1 MARRTPGSKRG
12 NAATDGNMN
21 EQIVDIDIDDEMRS
35 SFLEYA
41 YSVIYARALPD
52 ARDGLKPVQR
62 RILFQMD
69 AMGLR
74 PDRGHVK
81 SARVVGEVMGR
92 LHPHG
97 DSAIYDALVRMAQ
110 PFTLR
115 LPFVDGHGNFGSPDD
130 GPAAMRYTECRLAPS
145 ALAMTSGIDE
155 DVVDFT
161 ANYDGRE
168 LEPTVLPAAIPAL
181 LVNGASGIAVG
192 MATSIPPHNL
202 GEVLAA
208 AHHLVLNPDATAED
222 LMRFVP
228 GPDLPGGGS
237 IVGLEG
243 IREAYLTGR
252 GSYRVRAKARVE
264 QISPRRKGIVV
275 TELPPSVGPEKV
287 IERIKD
293 LVQSK
298 KLSGVSDVIDLTD
311 GESGLQLV
319 IEVKNTVNPEALLA
333 ELYRKTPLEDSA
345 TMNVVALVDG
355 EPQTLSLATAISVF
369 VDHRIKVVRRRS
381 EYRRRRAQDR
391 LHLVEGLLIAII
403 DIDEVIAL
411 IRSSDDSSQ
420 ARERLMSVFDL
431 SSEQSQYILD
441 MPLRRLTKFSRIEL
455 ETEKDELESKIDQL
469 TKLLENERDLREEVA
484 AEMRATSD
492 EHSSPRRT
500 ILLESAGT
508 AVESAIPLEVSDD
521 PCFVVLSTTGLIAR
535 TTGTELAEPG
545 ERSAHDLIMA
555 TAPAT
560 VRGSVLLVTTAGR
573 AVRIPVI
580 DLPALPETA
589 HSPSL
594 AGGAPLGALIDLP
607 AGEQV
612 LTVAPLESTVPLFLA
627 TRRGVV
633 KRLILESASN
643 RDSWEL
649 ISLKDDDDVVA
660 AAPAPDTAEVFIVS
674 AAAQVLRF
682 PASAIRPQG
691 RTAGGMAGIRLAD
704 KDQVIFATALP
715 LADAQDAGR
724 IVTVSG
730 STAVLPGTAVGSVK
744 VSSTSDI
751 PAKGRGTGG
760 VRGHKFLKGEDVLL
774 SAYVGVAP
782 LRAATPSG
790 LPLELPENLS
800 KRDASGEGLT
810 SPVGSIAG
818 EMAPSWVRADG

>member
-1 MARRTPGSKRG
+1 MARRTPGSNRG
-12 NAATDGNMN
+12 SSSADGQTH
-21 EQIVDIDIDDEMRS
+21 EQIVDIDIDEEMRS

-110 PFTLR
+110 SFTLR

-130 GPAAMRYTECRLAPS
+130 GPAAMRYTECRLAKS

-192 MATSIPPHNL
+192 MATSIPPHNV

-208 AHHLVLNPDATAED
+208 AHHLVLNPDATPEE
-222 LMRFVP
+222 LMRFIP
-228 GPDLPGGGS
+228 GPDLPGGGT

-275 TELPPSVGPEKV
+275 TELPPSVGPEKI

-298 KLSGVSDVIDLTD
+298 KLSGISDVIDLTD
-311 GESGLQLV
+311 GESGLRLV

-355 EPQTLSLATAISVF
+355 EPQTLSLATAIAVF

-381 EYRRRRAQDR
+381 EYRRKRAQDR
-391 LHLVEGLLIAII
+391 LHLVEGLLVAII

-411 IRSSDDSSQ
+411 IRSSDDSAQ

-431 SSEQSQYILD
+431 SVDQSQYILD

-455 ETEKDELESKIDQL
+455 ETERDELALKIGQL
-469 TKLLENERDLREEVA
+469 TQLLDNERDLREEVA

-492 EHSSPRRT
+492 EHASPRRT

-508 AVESAIPLEVSDD
+508 AVESAMPLEVSDG
-521 PCFVVLSTTGLIAR
+521 PCLVVLSTTGLIAR
-535 TTGTELAEPG
+535 TLGTELAGPG

-560 VRGSVLLVTTAGR
+560 VRGSVLLITSAGR
-573 AVRIPVI
+573 AVRVPVI
-580 DLPALPETA
+580 DLPALPDTA
-589 HSPSL
+589 HSPTL
-594 AGGAPLGALIDLP
+594 AGGAPLGALVDLP

-612 LTVAPLESTVPLFLA
+612 LAVAPLDATVPLFLA
-627 TRRGVV
+627 TRFGVV
-633 KRLILESASN
+633 KRLVLEPVAN
-643 RDSWEL
+643 RDSWEV
-649 ISLKDDDDVVA
+649 ISLKDGDEVMA
-660 AAPAPDTAEVFIVS
+660 AAPAGDNSHVFIVS
-674 AAAQVLRF
+674 ANAQALRF
-682 PASAIRPQG
+682 AAAAIRPQG
-691 RTAGGMAGIRLAD
+691 RSAGGMAGLRLAAND
-704 KDQVIFATALP
+704 HVIFATAMP
-715 LADAQDAGR
+715 AAEAENAGR

-730 STAVLPGTAVGSVK
+730 STAVLPGTAIGSVK
-744 VSSTSDI
+744 VSATSDI
-751 PAKGRGTGG
+751 PSKGRGTGG
-760 VRGHKFLKGEDVLL
+760 VRVHRFLKGEDALL
-774 SAYVGVAP
+774 FAYVGAAP
-782 LRAATPSG
+782 LRAASPSG
-790 LPLELPENLS
+790 LPLTLPENLS
-800 KRDASGEGLT
+800 KRDGSGELLA
-810 SPVGSIAG
+810 SPIGSIAG
-818 EMAPSWVRADG
+818 AYPLSWDQSDG